1 LSDESSVLV
10 EPEAG
15 VRGFVNEF
23 ERRCWAVR
31 RVVDDH
37 LTVVAAAREVGRSEQ
52 WLHKWLRRYEN
63 DGRDGLRDRSRAP
76 HGSPNRLGPEVAAA
90 ILKTRER
97 LEHSEF
103 GNRGAEA
110 IRFELLSDGCEPLPS
125 ISTIDRVLRRA
136 GRSGSRSA
144 SRKGT
149 RPCWSPS
156 VSAPGRWQQADWVG
170 PRWLG
175 PAVSFSSLNVVDVG
189 GGAGWADQH
198 PNQRLPAALRALTDA
213 AWPQIGIPLHLS
225 VDGAFAMQHPFRKL
239 NPFNSF
245 VRGCLLFG
253 VELIVTPPNE
263 LGWQNHIESFN
274 NLWQD
279 RTLRRHRYRNLEEMR
294 ASSQRFCHYYLH
306 QRPSP
311 RLRTHLHGTRI
322 PATLIENLR
331 HQLRFPPPG
340 FCLADYTNQRGNLTL
355 PLARGRLTY
364 LCRVHTGGTI
374 LVAKAPFPVPTSL
387 EGQVVAATILTGS
400 RRLIVRLD
408 GHTVATHHFPV
419 PQTPIGPYH
428 TPAHRGLYNGIP
440 PSTIT

>member
-1 LSDESSVLV
+1 M
-10 EPEAG
+10 
-15 VRGFVNEF
+15 RGFVNEF

-31 RVVDDH
+31 RVVEDH
-37 LTVVAAAREVGRSEQ
+37 VPVVRAAREVQRTEQ
-52 WLHKWLRRYEN
+52 WLHKWLRRYEAE
-63 DGRDGLRDRSRAP
+63 GREGLRDRSRAP
-76 HGSPNRLGPEVAAA
+76 HSSPNRVGADVVEA
-90 ILKTRER
+90 ILRTRKR
-97 LEHSEF
+97 LERCEF
-103 GNRGAEA
+103 ANRGAEA
-110 IRFELLSDGCEPLPS
+110 VRFELHSEGFEPLPS
-125 ISTIDRVLRRA
+125 QSTIDRVLRRA
-136 GRSGSRSA
+136 GHNDTRVA

-156 VSAPGRWQQADWVG
+156 VSTPGKWQQADWVG

-198 PNQRLPAALRALTDA
+198 PNQRLCVALEALTDS
-213 AWPQIGIPLHLS
+213 AWPRIGIPQHLS
-225 VDGAFAMQHPFRKL
+225 VDGAFAIQSPFRKL

-253 VELIVTPPNE
+253 VELIVAPPNE

-279 RTLRRHRYRNLEEMR
+279 RTLRRHHYTTVEEMR

-311 RLRTHLHGTRI
+311 RLRTHTHGTRY
-322 PATLIENLR
+322 PATLIDTLR
-331 HQLRFPPPG
+331 HQLRFPPAG
-340 FCLADYTNQRGNLTL
+340 FCLADYTNRRGHLAL

-364 LCRVHTGGTI
+364 LCRVQPGGIIT
-374 LVAKAPFPVPTSL
+374 VAKAPFPVPTTL
-387 EGQVVAATILTGS
+387 EGHVVAATILTGS
-400 RRLIVRLD
+400 QRLIVRLD
-408 GHTVATHHFPV
+408 GQTIATHRFPT

-428 TPAHRGLYNGIP
+428 TPAHRGLFNDIP
-440 PSTIT
+440 HSTIT